1 MRMPETVS
9 LRNIVAIFDY
19 LGLMAGYAAV
29 QRFRSLTPYYYGSN
43 CQPDLLFPL
52 EIVLYTLQT
61 RIHADVS

>member
-29 QRFRSLTPYYYGSN
+29 QRFRSLTP
-43 CQPDLLFPL
+43 
-52 EIVLYTLQT
+52 
-61 RIHADVS
+61 